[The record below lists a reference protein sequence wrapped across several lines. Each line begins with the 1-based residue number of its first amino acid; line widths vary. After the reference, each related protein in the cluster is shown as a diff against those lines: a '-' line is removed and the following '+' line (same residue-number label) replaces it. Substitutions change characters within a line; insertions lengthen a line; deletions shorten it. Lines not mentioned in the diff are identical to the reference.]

1 MFIYLT
7 QPLKTMDISV
17 IMMNQLK
24 KKQLSED
31 QHINCSLS
39 GRYVMYYNE
48 RRSGVE
54 YPNFFSQYPY
64 NELCE
69 VEIYCE
75 SQITKHKKLFS
86 FTQIRV
92 SQITNFFFV

>member
-1 MFIYLT
+1 
-7 QPLKTMDISV
+7 
-17 IMMNQLK
+17 
-24 KKQLSED
+24 
-31 QHINCSLS
+31 
-39 GRYVMYYNE
+39 MYYNE

-92 SQITNFFFV
+92 SQITNFFLYKYLCTTKGFSV

>member
-54 YPNFFSQYPY
+54 YPNFFSQYLY